1 MNNAVVRGQWMND
14 SNSDSCLSCAKS
26 FDIFVWRHHCRRCGG
41 LFCEACSLRKLHIP
55 EAMLVNVTSSSTFY
69 KPDVSAYNRCCD
81 SCAVIVEN
89 YNDLHQLSDSQSD
102 TVTINSGGTED
113 AMLGAISTA
122 ESSISTSSLIT
133 SPPTLSCSS
142 EKTETQSNSASS
154 SAISLPRSALREV
167 ACEEWKGGAM
177 GGGKHKS
184 YSITVPQY
192 LSSERKFLVS
202 LDERIMT
209 IILPVDIMP
218 GEMIS
223 VKAPS
228 PSTSIRRAVAS
239 TVLTH
244 SKKVN
249 IFLDNRPS
257 SPSNGASIDLRDKIN
272 RMA

>member
-1 MNNAVVRGQWMND
+1 M
-14 SNSDSCLSCAKS
+14 
-26 FDIFVWRHHCRRCGG
+26 
-41 LFCEACSLRKLHIP
+41 LFRSE
-55 EAMLVNVTSSSTFY
+55 
-69 KPDVSAYNRCCD
+69 
-81 SCAVIVEN
+81 
-89 YNDLHQLSDSQSD
+89 
-102 TVTINSGGTED
+102 
-113 AMLGAISTA
+113 
-122 ESSISTSSLIT
+122 STSSTSLILT

-154 SAISLPRSALREV
+154 SALSLPRSALREV

-184 YSITVPQY
+184 YTITVPQY
-192 LSSERKFLVS
+192 LSSERKFRVS

-218 GEMIS
+218 GEVIS

-249 IFLDNRPS
+249 IFIDNRPS
-257 SPSNGASIDLRDKIN
+257 FPSNGASIDLRDKIN

>member
-1 MNNAVVRGQWMND
+1 MND

-26 FDIFVWRHHCRRCGG
+26 FNIFVWRHHCRRCGG

-55 EAMLVNVTSSSTFY
+55 EAILVNVTGASSFY

-89 YNDLHQLSDSQSD
+89 YNDLQQLSAHQSD
-102 TVTINSGGTED
+102 TVTINSGGNED
-113 AMLGAISTA
+113 EVFGAISTT
-122 ESSISTSSLIT
+122 ESSISASLLLT

-142 EKTETQSNSASS
+142 EKTETQSNNASS
-154 SAISLPRSALREV
+154 SALSLPRSALREV
-167 ACEEWKGGAM
+167 ACEEWKGGAT

-192 LSSERKFLVS
+192 ISSERKFLVS

-249 IFLDNRPS
+249 VFLGNRPS
-257 SPSNGASIDLRDKIN
+257 SPSNSIC
-272 RMA
+272 